1 MVLCLGL
8 AGCADENGDGI
19 IDAVQD
25 LDGDGIADGVQDADG
40 DGVIDAAQV
49 PADDADE
56 AAGADGI
63 EDDADADGAAAAFTL
78 QLLHAADFDGATGAL
93 DNVEP
98 FSALLD
104 AFRAERP
111 DETLVLSSG
120 DNYIPGPRF
129 FAAEDESLAP
139 LLGVPGPGRADVAF
153 LNAMGF
159 RASAVGN
166 HDLDAGTAGFAGII
180 GPDDGADEDGLAAA
194 PYPGASFPYLSS
206 NLDFATDE
214 ALAPLVAE
222 PGQSASAIPGRL
234 AASTTIDVGGE
245 TIGVVGATTPELA
258 SITSTGTVTVLP
270 EDGDDFDALA
280 AEIQPAIDALVADGI
295 DKIVLLSHMQQ
306 IGIEQALATR
316 LEGVDIIVAGGS
328 NTILADADDA
338 LRPGDEAVDDYPL
351 EYESASGEPVLLV
364 NTDAD
369 YRYLGRLVVGF
380 DAAGVLLPESL
391 DESVNGAYA
400 ATPDAA
406 AALGAMPIP
415 EVASVATA
423 LRDVLA
429 ARDGNIVGRTGV
441 YLDGRR
447 AQVRTEETNLGDLT
461 ADANL
466 WLARQ
471 LDPTVAVSLKNGGG
485 IRSDIGLV
493 VQPPGSND
501 PADVTFLPPP
511 ANEAVGKAE
520 GDISEFDLQGALRFN
535 NGLTLLTLTAA
546 ELVEVL
552 EHGVAATEDGA
563 TPGQFP
569 QVGGLAF
576 AFDPALPAREGGD
589 TSGEA
594 EVPGMRVRSTE
605 LVDEAGDTVDVLV
618 EDGQVVG
625 DPTRPIRIVIL
636 DFIAKCVGAEDE
648 ECGDGYP
655 LKGLANP
662 DRVDLVDA
670 GIDPGLAGFSDPG
683 SEQDAL
689 AEYLATF
696 FVDAPFDE
704 PETPPAED
712 ARIRNL
718 GAGAGT
724 TSAP

>member
-1 MVLCLGL
+1 MRLPRPLPPRTWLALPVALCLGL
-8 AGCADENGDGI
+8 AGCADD
-19 IDAVQD
+19 DD
-25 LDGDGIADGVQDADG
+25 DGDDG
-40 DGVIDAAQV
+40 DDGGAG
-49 PADDADE
+49 DE
-56 AAGADGI
+56 G
-63 EDDADADGAAAAFTL
+63 AAFTL

-139 LLGVPGPGRADVAF
+139 LLGVPGPGRADIAF

-159 RASAVGN
+159 AASAVGN
-166 HDLDAGTAGFAGII
+166 HDLDTGTAGFAGII
-180 GPDDGADEDGLAAA
+180 GPDDGADEDGSLAAA

-206 NLDFATDE
+206 NLDFSTDE
-214 ALAPLVAE
+214 ALAPLVVA
-222 PGQSASAIPGRL
+222 PGQPASAIPGSL
-234 AASTTIDVGGE
+234 SASTTVEVNGE
-245 TIGVVGATTPELA
+245 TIGVVGATTPQLA

-270 EDGDDFDALA
+270 EDGDDLDALA
-280 AEIQPAIDALVADGI
+280 AEIQPAIDALVADGV

-306 IGIEQALATR
+306 IAIEQALATR
-316 LEGVDIIVAGGS
+316 LDGVDVIVAGGS

-364 NTDAD
+364 NTDGD

-380 DAAGVLLPESL
+380 DEAGVVLVDTL

-400 ATPDAA
+400 ATSDAA
-406 AALGAMPIP
+406 AAAGSMPIP
-415 EVASVATA
+415 EVASIATA

-429 ARDGNIVGRTGV
+429 ERDGNIVGRTGV

-447 AQVRTEETNLGDLT
+447 SEVRTEETNLGNLT

-471 LDPTVAVSLKNGGG
+471 ADPSVAVSLKNGGG

-493 VQPPGSND
+493 VQPAGSND
-501 PADVTFLPPP
+501 PDDVTFLPPP
-511 ANEAVGKAE
+511 ANEAAGKAE

-589 TSGEA
+589 ASGEA
-594 EVPGMRVRSTE
+594 EVEGMRVRSAE
-605 LVDEAGDTVDVLV
+605 LVGDGGETADVLV
-618 EDGQVVG
+618 EDGRIVG

-636 DFIAKCVGAEDE
+636 DFIAKCVGVEDE

-655 LKGLANP
+655 LQGLANP

-670 GIDPGLAGFSDPG
+670 GVDPGLAGFADPG

-718 GAGAGT
+718 TAGAGT